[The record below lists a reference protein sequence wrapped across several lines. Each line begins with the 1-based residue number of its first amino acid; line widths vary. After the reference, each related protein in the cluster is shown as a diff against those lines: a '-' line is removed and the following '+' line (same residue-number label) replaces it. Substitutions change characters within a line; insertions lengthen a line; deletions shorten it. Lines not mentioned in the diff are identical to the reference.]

1 MGAGRMME
9 MAFAIKGAL
18 DSSFVQSTGRASDSL
33 NKMRE
38 NARKM
43 KEEMKGVSAQQK
55 LLEQNFKAGKMAG
68 DAYGKSADNLK
79 QKMDGLKKGMQD
91 AKEQQ
96 QKLSQAMKDKKLAD
110 SGMSDQLGAL
120 KGMALRLAPLAFGL
134 QQAAS
139 KAMKFESAMA
149 DVRKVVDFD
158 TPKQFKEMGED
169 ILALTRTLPMTAEDL
184 AKIVAAGGQSGIARE
199 DLLAFAESAAKMGT
213 AFDITADQAGDMMA
227 KWRTA
232 FHMNQQDVV
241 TLADKI
247 NYLGNTTA
255 ASAPLISDVVT
266 RIGPLGEIGGVASG
280 EIAAMGA
287 SMVGTGVQSEIAATG
302 IKNLILGMTAGEG
315 ATKSQAAAFAMLG
328 MDAGEMAK
336 RMQVDSKGAIL
347 DVMEALKGL
356 DKDKQAFV
364 LSDLFGKESIG
375 AITPLLSNLDNLKE
389 NFNRVAD
396 SSQYAGSMEKEFQA
410 RCQTT
415 ENSLQLSKNALVEVG
430 ITLGSVFLPYLKDGL
445 EVLAKFVQNTL
456 AWAKANPETLQ
467 TILQVAGGLAAL
479 TLAFKLGVF
488 MSATYDRTMKALR
501 LAQATYGSATKI
513 AAAGQW
519 ALNIAMNA
527 NPVGLVVAGIVL
539 LIGIL
544 YLLYTHFDQVKQFCA
559 RIWESPA
566 AAVLAFVAG
575 PIGLLIYAV
584 SGIIANWDTVKAWFI
599 LLWNE
604 PGVAI
609 EQFVTGLKNKL
620 GEGIEW
626 AREKW
631 ETLKE
636 TLSHPIDAVVNFM
649 SKGKPAGNSGNPDI
663 SSNAAGGIYGKGSF
677 LTTFAEKTPEAAIP
691 LDGGSPRA
699 ISLWQQAGAMLFG
712 NSGSGRSGGT
722 SATTPQPGT
731 VTIQQVFYGNADPQQ
746 VRQAANEGAQEG
758 QKTFAKKAQEYAW
771 ERERVSFA

>member
-43 KEEMKGVSAQQK
+43 KEEMKDVSAQQK
-55 LLEQNFKAGKMAG
+55 LLEQNFKAGKMAE

-110 SGMSDQLGAL
+110 NGMSEQLGAL
-120 KGMALRLAPLAFGL
+120 KGMALRLAPLALAL
-134 QQAAS
+134 QQATS

-158 TPKQFKEMGED
+158 TPQQFKEMGED

-184 AKIVAAGGQSGIARE
+184 AKIVAAGGQSGIAKDE
-199 DLLAFAESAAKMGT
+199 LLAFAESAAKMGT

-232 FHMNQQDVV
+232 FHMNQQDVI

-255 ASAPLISDVVT
+255 AAAPLISDVVT

-336 RMQVDSKGAIL
+336 KMQVDSKGAIL
-347 DVMEALKGL
+347 DVLEALKGL

-375 AITPLLSNLDNLKE
+375 AIAPLLSNLDNLKE

-445 EVLAKFVQNTL
+445 EVLAKFVQNMM

-467 TILQVAGGLAAL
+467 TILQVAGGLTAL
-479 TLAFKLGVF
+479 VLAFKLGVF
-488 MSATYDRTMKALR
+488 T
-501 LAQATYGSATKI
+501 
-513 AAAGQW
+513 AAAYKKVMETLAAKQILFGAASKVAAVGQW
-519 ALNIAMNA
+519 ALNAALTA
-527 NPVGLVVAGIVL
+527 NPVGLVFAGIVL

-544 YLLYTHFDQVKQFCA
+544 YVLYTHFDQVKQFCT

-566 AAVLAFVAG
+566 AAILAYIAG

-631 ETLKE
+631 ESLKE

-649 SKGKPAGNSGNPDI
+649 SKGKPAGNSDGPDI
-663 SSNAAGGIYGKGSF
+663 KSNAAGGIYGKGSF

-712 NSGSGRSGGT
+712 NSAPGRSAGT
-722 SATTPQPGT
+722 STTTPQPGT

-758 QKTFAKKAQEYAW
+758 QKTFAKKVQEYAW